1 MRTVFTIRSFES
13 SVWHCV
19 QIDVSIDFELVHYLE
34 DDVYVYQDVH
44 IVDCFSGFLN
54 VQVDETFVVPVTQ
67 CH

>member
-1 MRTVFTIRSFES
+1 M
-13 SVWHCV
+13 WHCV